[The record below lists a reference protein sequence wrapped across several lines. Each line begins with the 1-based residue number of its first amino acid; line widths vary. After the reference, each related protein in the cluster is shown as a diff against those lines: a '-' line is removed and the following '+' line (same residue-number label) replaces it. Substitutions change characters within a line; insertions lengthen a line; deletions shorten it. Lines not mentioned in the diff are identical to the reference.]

1 MLRENMSRYDL
12 VITSVNM
19 PDMDALKLLEL
30 VGLEMDLPNDLPY
43 FLILNEIPVLS
54 AHGHTKLVKK
64 GITHGTC
71 DYLLK
76 PVCIDELKNIWQ
88 HVVHRKFV
96 STVNQLGL
104 DSEIYVV
111 LIRFSY
117 NDTAYQKYRLCIGLN
132 SVVPLGSKDSSY
144 LRRDPLDDFGYF
156 RILIRPG
163 KISSAFL
170 PSYQPGGMFGRLNSS
185 IALSLDGIYSSV
197 IQPRH
202 SQTSNNPIN
211 GSRKIQ
217 LAVNKPTNG
226 CGEFNHVNDPN
237 FLDARVA
244 VGGSCNTLP
253 VSSSNPLLL
262 QSNTQQTKHND
273 AFGNQLSLSTNLHDL
288 YSFKAMSANLEDFK

>member
-1 MLRENMSRYDL
+1 MLGLTCNNTKTVGFFFIYHVCFFFSAVSITNQETTALKMLRENRSRYDL

-19 PDMDALKLLEL
+19 PDMDAFKLLEL
-30 VGLEMDLPNDLPY
+30 VGLEMDLPV
-43 FLILNEIPVLS
+43 IMLS

-76 PVCIDELKNIWQ
+76 PVYNKQKDEDPSIQEKPR
-88 HVVHRKFV
+88 VVWSVEVYRKFV

-111 LIRFSY
+111 LIRVSY
-117 NDTAYQKYRLCIGLN
+117 YDTAYQKYRLCIGLN

-144 LRRDPLDDFGYF
+144 LRRGPLDGFGYF
-156 RILIRPG
+156 RILTRPG

-170 PSYQPGGMFGRLNSS
+170 PSYQPGGMFGRLNAS
-185 IALSLDGIYSSV
+185 IALSLHGIYSSV

-202 SQTSNNPIN
+202 SQTSNNPIK

-217 LAVNKPTNG
+217 AAVNKPTNG

-244 VGGSCNTLP
+244 VGGS
-253 VSSSNPLLL
+253 
-262 QSNTQQTKHND
+262 
-273 AFGNQLSLSTNLHDL
+273 
-288 YSFKAMSANLEDFK
+288 